1 MKSKSALTIIFITV
15 FIDLMGFGILI
26 PILPTF
32 ASKELQISDF
42 GIGVIVASFSFMQF
56 VFNPIFGRLSDKI
69 GRKPIIVFSLLITSL
84 SYLWF
89 SFADSFIIL
98 LLSRMLA
105 GFGGS
110 NISVAQAYI
119 ADVTDETNRAK
130 GMGLIGAAFGL
141 GFVFGPML
149 GGILAQ
155 YGYDVVGYASAT
167 FSFFAF
173 LFASFRLKESLK
185 ESNRSKEKTSYSI
198 FTKDT
203 VIEVF
208 KNQQLRFTMLIYFII
223 VFSMANIYGTF
234 ALLAYKVYNFT
245 DMQIGYLY
253 GTIGV
258 VGAIIQGGFIKR
270 LSEKYKEE
278 QLVIAGIFFMMIGL
292 TGLPYGGTFLGIAII
307 GGILAIGSGIL
318 QPTILSMVSKNAKSG
333 NQGSILGL
341 NQSTASMARVL
352 GPLWGGFAFEYI
364 NYQFPFLTGGLATFI
379 ILLASIYFFNYKI
392 NRKYKNV

>member
-32 ASKELQISDF
+32 ASKELHISDF

-56 VFNPIFGRLSDKI
+56 IFNPIFGRISDKI
-69 GRKPIIVFSLLITSL
+69 GRKPIIVLSLLITSL

-119 ADVTDETNRAK
+119 ADVTDESNRAK

-149 GGILAQ
+149 GGVLSQ
-155 YGYDVVGYASAT
+155 YGYNIVGYASAV
-167 FSFFAF
+167 FSFLAF
-173 LFASFRLKESLK
+173 LFASFKLKESLK
-185 ESNRSKEKTSYSI
+185 EENKTVAKTKYSI

-203 VIEVF
+203 VVEVL
-208 KNQQLRFTMLIYFII
+208 KNHELRFTMFIYFII

-234 ALLAYKVYNFT
+234 ALLGYKVYNFT

-253 GTIGV
+253 GIIGI

-270 LSEKYKEE
+270 LSEKYNDEH
-278 QLVIAGIFFMMIGL
+278 LVVAGIFFMMIGL
-292 TGLPYGGTFLGIAII
+292 GGLPYGLTFLGIEII
-307 GGILAIGSGIL
+307 AAILAIGSGIL
-318 QPTILSMVSKNAKSG
+318 QPTLLSMVSKSAKSG

-364 NYQFPFLTGGLATFI
+364 NYQFPFLTGGLFTFM
-379 ILLASIYFFNYKI
+379 ILIASIYFFKSKTKETI
-392 NRKYKNV
+392 V

>member
-1 MKSKSALTIIFITV
+1 
-15 FIDLMGFGILI
+15 MGFGILI

-32 ASKELQISDF
+32 ASKQLHISDF

-56 VFNPIFGRLSDKI
+56 IFNPIFGRVSDRI
-69 GRKPIIVFSLLITSL
+69 GRKPIIIFSLLTTAL
-84 SYLWF
+84 SYLIF
-89 SFADSFIIL
+89 SFADSFAIL
-98 LLSRMLA
+98 LLSRLLA

-119 ADVTDETNRAK
+119 ADVTDESNRAK

-149 GGILAQ
+149 GGMLSQ
-155 YGYDVVGYASAT
+155 YGYNTVGYASAL
-167 FSFFAF
+167 FSFMAF
-173 LFASFRLKESLK
+173 LFATFKLKESLK
-185 ESNRSKEKTSYSI
+185 EENKSTQKTKYSI

-203 VIEVF
+203 LVEVI
-208 KNQQLRFTMLIYFII
+208 KNHSLRFTMLIYFII

-253 GTIGV
+253 GLIGV

-270 LSEKYKEE
+270 LSEKYKDEK
-278 QLVIAGIFFMMIGL
+278 LVLAGIFFMMLGL

-307 GGILAIGSGIL
+307 AGFLAIGSGIL
-318 QPTILSMVSKNAKSG
+318 QPTILSMVSKNAKSK

-341 NQSTASMARVL
+341 NQSAASMARVL

-364 NYQFPFLTGGLATFI
+364 SYQFPFLTGGLFTFAMLI
-379 ILLASIYFFNYKI
+379 GSIYFFNKK
-392 NRKYKNV
+392 R